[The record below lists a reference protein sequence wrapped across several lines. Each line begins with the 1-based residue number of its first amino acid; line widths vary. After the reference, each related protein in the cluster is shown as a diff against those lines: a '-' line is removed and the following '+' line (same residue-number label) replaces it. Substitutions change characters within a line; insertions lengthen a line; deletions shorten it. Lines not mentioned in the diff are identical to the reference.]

1 MYLLTELDFTNKNN
15 KKYIIYILK
24 YINIMNEYDVIVV
37 GGGHAGLEAAY
48 AVDRIGLSCALVTLR
63 KQSIGQMSC
72 NPAIGGLGKS
82 HIVREIDAMGGLM
95 PIATD
100 MSGIQYRTLNTRKG
114 DAVQALRV
122 QCDRKLYKQ
131 AAQKIIKK
139 TNIEIIEGEVED
151 LVVEGKKVKGVVTD
165 KNIVK
170 GKRTI
175 LTTGTFLNGRMYTGE
190 EIETGGRSGD
200 LSSIPLSK
208 KLYQLDIPMGRL
220 KTGTPPRIKLSSI
233 NINLMEEQPGERP
246 TPWMSLNERPKKHQK
261 QLSCFITR
269 TNKTTHEIIKKN
281 THLSAMYSGN
291 IVGIGPRYC
300 PSIEDKVNRFKNK
313 EGHQIFI
320 EPEGINKD
328 LIYPN
333 GVSTSLPKDIQLEFI
348 QSIRGMRNAIITE
361 YGYAVEYDF
370 IDPRIIK
377 PTLEAKFLQGFY
389 LAGQINGTTGYEEAA
404 AQGLIAG
411 INAANSIK
419 KKDEFI
425 LERDEA
431 YIGVLINDLTNHG
444 ITEPYRM
451 FTSRAEHRLLLSQ
464 NNAEQRLLLKAHN
477 LGLISSKRKEEFLLK
492 EKKYKKFFNSILKKT
507 KTKTFIDNKNKTKHL
522 KENKNLYQLLS
533 RPDVN
538 PNRLYKPKKHE
549 KSLYDRSVVEI
560 KYKGYIEKQLR
571 EIKKTKKQNNK
582 KIPTSFDYSSIEG
595 LSNEAKEKL
604 YQYKPRTIGD
614 ANIIEGITPAAIN
627 LILIY
632 LKKAELL
639 EQNA

>member
-1 MYLLTELDFTNKNN
+1 MNK
-15 KKYIIYILK
+15 
-24 YINIMNEYDVIVV
+24 YDVVVV

-48 AVDRIGLSCALVTLR
+48 AVDRIGLSCALVTF
-63 KQSIGQMSC
+63 KKKSIGQMSC

-95 PIATD
+95 SRATD

-131 AAQKIIKK
+131 ATQKIIKN
-139 TNIEIIEGEVED
+139 TNIEVVEGEVKD
-151 LVVEGKKVKGVVTD
+151 LVVEGNKVKGVMTNNNKVL
-165 KNIVK
+165 

-175 LTTGTFLNGRMYTGE
+175 LTTGTFLNGKMYAGE
-190 EIETGGRSGD
+190 EVKTGGRSGD
-200 LSSIPLSK
+200 PSSIPLSK
-208 KLYQLDIPMGRL
+208 KLYQLNIPMGRL

-233 NINLMEEQPGERP
+233 DIKKMVEQPGEKP
-246 TPWMSLNERPKKHQK
+246 TPWMSLYKRPKKHQK
-261 QLSCFITR
+261 QLSCYITR
-269 TNKTTHEIIKKN
+269 TNKTTHKIIERN

-328 LIYPN
+328 LVYPN
-333 GVSTSLPKDIQLEFI
+333 GVSTSLPKKIQDEFI
-348 QSIRGMRNAIITE
+348 RSINGMKDAVITE

-370 IDPRIIK
+370 IDPRSIK
-377 PTLEAKFLQGFY
+377 PTMETKFLDNFY

-404 AQGLIAG
+404 AQGLMAG

-419 KKDEFI
+419 KREEFV
-425 LERDEA
+425 LERSEA

-464 NNAEQRLLLKAHN
+464 NNAEQRLLLRAHKQ
-477 LGLISSKRKEEFLLK
+477 GLISEKRKEEYLLK
-492 EKKYKKFFNSILKKT
+492 EERYKNFFNTNLKKI
-507 KTKTFIDNKNKTKHL
+507 KVNTFVDNNNNTNKLSESKS
-522 KENKNLYQLLS
+522 LYQLLS

-538 PNRLYKPKKHE
+538 PNKLYKPNKKE
-549 KSLYDRSVVEI
+549 KNLYERSVVEI

-582 KIPTSFDYSSIEG
+582 KIPTTFDYCSVEG
-595 LSNEAKEKL
+595 LSNEVKEKL
-604 YQYKPRTIGD
+604 NHHKPRTIGD
-614 ANIIEGITPAAIN
+614 ANIIEGVTPAAIN